1 MGTFLNNK
9 VTSKKRKNAKEVA
22 LSRQQKGHFFRVGTD
37 TGRQRS
43 PCSTSAGDVNTG
55 RFRFFTSP
63 SRSTDDH
70 KTAASVVFEVTNTFY
85 QGGELENA
93 ESANI
98 EPVNDED
105 GHKTPLCHS
114 SPELS
119 GPCFAPRAL
128 GFAYPTSII
137 GPIRDI
143 QPLRLRAGLL
153 CFLRGE
159 TVVCIPIT

>member
-1 MGTFLNNK
+1 M
-9 VTSKKRKNAKEVA
+9 
-22 LSRQQKGHFFRVGTD
+22 
-37 TGRQRS
+37 
-43 PCSTSAGDVNTG
+43 
-55 RFRFFTSP
+55 
-63 SRSTDDH
+63 
-70 KTAASVVFEVTNTFY
+70 
-85 QGGELENA
+85 ENA

-114 SPELS
+114 LPELS
-119 GPCFAPRAL
+119 GPRFAPRAL

-143 QPLRLRAGLL
+143 QPLSLCAGLL